1 MFIPNLNRHFNN
13 QLSWL
18 KVINFTFYVYTIIT
32 LIYRIFYASI
42 INRQNIFNPQVM
54 ERESG
59 LAPSGKSIQ
68 FQGLLLAGKGND
80 HLTQVLSWKLCHL
93 MS

>member
-1 MFIPNLNRHFNN
+1 
-13 QLSWL
+13 
-18 KVINFTFYVYTIIT
+18 
-32 LIYRIFYASI
+32 
-42 INRQNIFNPQVM
+42 M